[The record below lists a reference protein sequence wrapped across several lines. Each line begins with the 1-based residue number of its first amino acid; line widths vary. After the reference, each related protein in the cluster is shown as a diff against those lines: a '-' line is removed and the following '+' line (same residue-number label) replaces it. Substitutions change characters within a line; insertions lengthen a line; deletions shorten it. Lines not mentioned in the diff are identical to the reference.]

1 MRGAKILKAFFRIKD
16 FYTKKDSVSKAGGG
30 RLLRAEARRLKIS
43 KWRKIAACNNRVN
56 IQKAKENATR
66 LIAMQLRASAVF
78 ASAACKKHSQ
88 FFQKLERFYIFF
100 EVAEIVVC

>member
-1 MRGAKILKAFFRIKD
+1 M
-16 FYTKKDSVSKAGGG
+16 
-30 RLLRAEARRLKIS
+30 RAEARRLKIS

-66 LIAMQLRASAVF
+66 LSAIQLRASAVF
-78 ASAACKKHSQ
+78 VSAACKKHSQ
-88 FFQKLERFYIFF
+88 FFQELERFYIFF